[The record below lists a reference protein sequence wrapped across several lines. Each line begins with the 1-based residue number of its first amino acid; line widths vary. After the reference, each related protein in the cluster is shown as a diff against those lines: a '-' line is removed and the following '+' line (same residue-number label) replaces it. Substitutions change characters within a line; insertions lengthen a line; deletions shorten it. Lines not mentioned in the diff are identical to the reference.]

1 MKAPA
6 VVILAFAIGA
16 GPACRSTADQV
27 IRIDLPGVS
36 AFVAGSF
43 DEVVV
48 TDFREDLPLPDF
60 RAGRELRE
68 YLAAEIER
76 AFRGTVTRL
85 DAPEEALSGGR
96 KRVLVLAGSIRMA
109 TDVRKAL
116 DMKNVPLDGPFKP
129 PGRGLVELCHWT
141 MTVDLSVLSAAD
153 GATLYHR
160 RFEEERDYIDLEKP
174 AEFAFSELSA
184 RLRGRLLPVLLGS
197 STLETRTLLV
207 R

>member
-1 MKAPA
+1 MKAA
-6 VVILAFAIGA
+6 AAAILAFAVGA
-16 GPACRSTADQV
+16 GPACRSTADIV
-27 IRIDLPGVS
+27 IRVDLPGVS
-36 AFVAGSF
+36 PFAAGSF

-85 DAPEEALSGGR
+85 DAPDQALSAGR
-96 KRVLVLAGSIRMA
+96 PRVLVLAGSIRMTTA
-109 TDVRKAL
+109 VRKAL
-116 DMKNVPLDGPFKP
+116 DTKSVPWDGPFKP
-129 PGRGLVELCHWT
+129 PGRGLVEVCHWT

-153 GATLYHR
+153 ATMVYRR

-184 RLRGRLLPVLLGS
+184 RVRDRLLPVLLGS
-197 STLETRTLLV
+197 PTLETRTLLV

>member
-1 MKAPA
+1 MKTTAAA
-6 VVILAFAIGA
+6 VLALALAA
-16 GPACRSTADQV
+16 GPACRSAADIV
-27 IRIDLPGVS
+27 IRVDLPGLS
-36 AFVAGSF
+36 PFAPGSF

-48 TDFREDLPLPDF
+48 TDFREDPPLPDF

-68 YLAAEIER
+68 YLAVEIGR
-76 AFRGTVTRL
+76 AFRGAVTRL

-96 KRVLVLAGSIRMA
+96 ERSLVLAGSIRMA
-109 TDVRKAL
+109 TEVRKAL
-116 DMKNVPLDGPFKP
+116 DTKNVPSDGPFKP
-129 PGRGLVELCHWT
+129 PGRGLIEVRRWT

-160 RFEEERDYIDLEKP
+160 RFEEERDYGDLDKP

-184 RLRGRLLPVLLGS
+184 RVRARLLPVLLGS
-197 STLETRTLLV
+197 STPETRTLIV

>member
-1 MKAPA
+1 MKAA
-6 VVILAFAIGA
+6 AAAILAFAVGA
-16 GPACRSTADQV
+16 GPACRSTADIV
-27 IRIDLPGVS
+27 IRVDLPGVS
-36 AFVAGSF
+36 PFAAGSF

-60 RAGRELRE
+60 RAGRELRD

-85 DAPEEALSGGR
+85 DAPGEVLSAGR
-96 KRVLVLAGSIRMA
+96 PRVLVLAGSIRM
-109 TDVRKAL
+109 TTEVRKAL
-116 DMKNVPLDGPFKP
+116 DTKSVPSDGPFKP
-129 PGRGLVELCHWT
+129 PGRGLVEVCHWT

-153 GATLYHR
+153 GTTVYHR

-184 RLRGRLLPVLLGS
+184 RVRARLLPVLLGS
-197 STLETRTLLV
+197 PTPETRTLLV